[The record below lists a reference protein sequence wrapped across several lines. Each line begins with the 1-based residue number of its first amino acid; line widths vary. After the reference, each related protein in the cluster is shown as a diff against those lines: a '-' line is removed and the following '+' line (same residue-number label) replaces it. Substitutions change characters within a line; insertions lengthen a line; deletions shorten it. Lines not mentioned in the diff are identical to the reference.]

1 MKLGDLTFPIDDW
14 NQLSYPD
21 LLDLKGFLEAGL
33 ASPFWLAYREIVE
46 GNLKGFERQVLYPAG
61 VGLDSSFEVER
72 SRGMLLATKV
82 LSESMQT
89 LLDDV
94 MAEISDRQAK
104 GNFDERRTSGQQ
116 PTDDE
121 RPIDQPNASP

>member
-1 MKLGDLTFPIDDW
+1 MNLGDLTFPIDDW

-46 GNLKGFERQVLYPAG
+46 GNLKGFERQVLFPAG

-94 MAEISDRQAK
+94 TAEISDRQAK
-104 GNFDERRTSGQQ
+104 GNFDERRDST
-116 PTDDE
+116 PADE
-121 RPIDQPNASP
+121 RHSDPTGAP